1 MDLIKTADKYLNTLY
16 RKSEDNFDNGYSEKV
31 IAKLIGLDRTQSH
44 NVMKYLAEKGLVDTK
59 NGFGDNI
66 KLTASG
72 IDRAVQLRQNKI
84 FKIIKFKGV
93 RYLPSSRDAIEFL
106 YFYDLIDEE
115 GKSEPKT
122 IKVSIS
128 GSLCIGWGFQ
138 IWSMQPD
145 KDYPNLIKMLLQV
158 GKDKIIEKLKEGT
171 LTNNEELM
179 LLTSTHTNS
188 PPYNPDYLIEPENAE
203 YEIEVGEKMLSEE
216 IKENKLAA
224 AIIES
229 RDTINAIFHSKNGE
243 KLLQLNEERNLLDF
257 FKTAKTEEEFSHR
270 ISSLGE
276 VSRNMNVKILRKLT
290 NETDTKLGS
299 VALLDKLLT
308 SLGSQDKSTTEI
320 LRNIGRIRQGY
331 PVHTDITGV
340 IQGCKYFGLKYPVED
355 YESTWTALLNFYLTS
370 LKQLY
375 EIFADKYLVA
385 ENEKV

>member
-16 RKSEDNFDNGYSEKV
+16 RKSADNFDNGYSEKV

-44 NVMKYLAEKGLVDTK
+44 NVMKYLAEKSLVDTK

-72 IDRAVQLRQNKI
+72 IDRAVQLRENKI
-84 FKIIKFKGV
+84 FKTIKFKGV

-188 PPYNPDYLIEPENAE
+188 PPYNPDNLIEPENAE

-308 SLGSQDKSTTEI
+308 SLGRQDKSTTEI

-340 IQGCKYFGLKYPVED
+340 IQGCKYFELKYPVED

-375 EIFADKYLVA
+375 EIFADKYLVT